1 MEMIDVSFYVSG
13 ACLAKMELKKN
24 RELVLAI
31 FFVLLGS
38 LFLAKNTSP
47 HKRDF

>member
-1 MEMIDVSFYVSG
+1 MFQVLG
-13 ACLAKMELKKN
+13 LAKNGVKN

-31 FFVLLGS
+31 FFFVLLGS